1 MKITTGMEKG
11 KQQTTSDF
19 HQYLAALTGS
29 ITIVCTGM
37 HFGWPSPS
45 LPLLLDEKSHIPMSN
60 SDGSWLAVMPCIGAV
75 VGCCSA
81 AYFVD
86 RIGRRICML
95 TTSPL
100 YFIAWILVAYSKCV
114 GVLHGARFLAG
125 IADGIAFTAFP
136 IYLGEIAHSSI
147 RGLLGS
153 SIPVT
158 TILGFLLINII
169 GSCFDI
175 TSAALLSST
184 VPVIHFITFFFMPE
198 SPYYLLMKNRDEDA
212 KICLRMFRGT
222 DDVDVELTRLSCAVR
237 EDAKSTGSI
246 WDLFTVKSNRKAVFI
261 IMGIRAVQQFSGTTV
276 ITFYAK
282 TIFRDAGS
290 NMSSSTAAI
299 IYFTI
304 QLVVAILASILVDKT
319 GRRPLLIFS
328 IIGSGFAL
336 ATEGIYIYLQ
346 TYTDID
352 MSELHSIPIVAL
364 LVYVVIF
371 NLGMGTIPL
380 LLLGELFPTN
390 VKAFALC
397 LADIYFGVIVT
408 AVSKFFQIMKDDFG
422 MHVPFLAFTA
432 FCIIGLV
439 FIITSVP
446 ETKGK
451 TLEEIQMYLRGEEK
465 LEKNNT

>member
-1 MKITTGMEKG
+1 
-11 KQQTTSDF
+11 
-19 HQYLAALTGS
+19 
-29 ITIVCTGM
+29 M

-45 LPLLLDEKSHIPMSN
+45 LPLLLDESSHIPMTS
-60 SDGSWLAVMPCIGAV
+60 SDGSWLAVMPCMGAV
-75 VGCCSA
+75 VGCFLA

-86 RIGRRICML
+86 KIGRKISML

-100 YFIAWILVAYSKCV
+100 YFIAWIMVAYSNSV

-125 IADGIAFTAFP
+125 IADGIAFTCFP

-158 TILGFLLINII
+158 TIMGFLLINII
-169 GSCFDI
+169 GSYFDI
-175 TSAALLSST
+175 TSAALLSSV
-184 VPVIHFITFFFMPE
+184 VPIVHFVTFFFMPE
-198 SPYYLLMKNRDEDA
+198 SPYYLLMKDREQDA
-212 KICLRMFRGT
+212 KASLKIFRGS
-222 DDVDVELTRLSCAVR
+222 DDVDVELSRLRCAVK
-237 EDAKSTGSI
+237 EDVDTSGSI

-261 IMGIRAVQQFSGTTV
+261 IMGIRAVQQCSGTTV

-282 TIFRDAGS
+282 TIFQDAES
-290 NMSSSTAAI
+290 SISSSTAAI
-299 IYFTI
+299 IYFSI
-304 QLVVAILASILVDKT
+304 QLIVASVASVLVDKT
-319 GRRPLLIFS
+319 GRRPLLISS

-336 ATEGIYIYLQ
+336 ATEGFYIYLQ
-346 TYTDID
+346 NYSDID
-352 MSELHSIPIVAL
+352 MSNLHSIPIIAL
-364 LVYVVIF
+364 LVYVIVF

-408 AVSKFFQIMKDDFG
+408 VVSKFFQIMKDDFG

-432 FCIIGLV
+432 FCVIGLV

-451 TLEEIQMYLRGEEK
+451 TLEEIQMYLRGEENK
-465 LEKNNT
+465 SEKNTA

>member
-1 MKITTGMEKG
+1 
-11 KQQTTSDF
+11 
-19 HQYLAALTGS
+19 
-29 ITIVCTGM
+29 M

-45 LPLLLDEKSHIPMSN
+45 LPLLLDENSHIPMTN
-60 SDGSWLAVMPCIGAV
+60 SDGSWLAVMPCIGAI
-75 VGCCSA
+75 VGCFLA

-86 RIGRRICML
+86 RIGRKISML

-100 YFIAWILVAYSKCV
+100 YFAAWILVAYSNSV
-114 GVLHGARFLAG
+114 GVLHSARFLAG

-147 RGLLGS
+147 RGLLCS

-158 TILGFLLINII
+158 TIMGFLLINII
-169 GSCFDI
+169 GSYFDI
-175 TSAALLSST
+175 TSAALLSSI
-184 VPVIHFITFFFMPE
+184 VPIIHFVTFFFMPE
-198 SPYYLLMKNRDEDA
+198 SPYYLLIRNREEDA
-212 KICLRMFRGT
+212 KNSLKAFRGT
-222 DDVDVELTRLSCAVR
+222 DDVDVELSRLSSAVKQ
-237 EDAKSTGSI
+237 DAESAGSI
-246 WDLFTVKSNRKAVFI
+246 WDLFTIKSNRKAMYI
-261 IMGIRAVQQFSGTTV
+261 IMGIRAVQQCSGTTV

-282 TIFRDAGS
+282 TIFKDAGS
-290 NMSSSTAAI
+290 DMSSSTAAI
-299 IYFTI
+299 IYFSI
-304 QLVVAILASILVDKT
+304 QLVVATLASILVDKT

-336 ATEGIYIYLQ
+336 AAEGIYIYLQ
-346 TYTDID
+346 NYSDSD
-352 MSELHSIPIVAL
+352 MAHFHSIPIIAL
-364 LVYVVIF
+364 LVYVVVF

-408 AVSKFFQIMKDDFG
+408 IVSKFFQIMKDDFG

-432 FCIIGLV
+432 FCVIGLV
-439 FIITSVP
+439 FIITSIP

-451 TLEEIQMYLRGEEK
+451 TLEEIQMYLRGEENK
-465 LEKNNT
+465 LGKNNT

>member
-1 MKITTGMEKG
+1 MKITTGIEKG
-11 KQQTTSDF
+11 KQRTNSDF
-19 HQYLAALTGS
+19 HQYLATSTGS
-29 ITIVCTGM
+29 IAIICTGM

-45 LPLLLDEKSHIPMSN
+45 LPLLLDENSHIPMTN
-60 SDGSWLAVMPCIGAV
+60 SDGSWLAVMPCMGAVVGSLLLDENSHIPMTNSDGSWLAVMPCMGAV
-75 VGCCSA
+75 VGCFLA

-86 RIGRRICML
+86 KIGRRISML
-95 TTSPL
+95 VTSPL
-100 YFIAWILVAYSKCV
+100 YFVAWIMVAYSTCV
-114 GVLHGARFLAG
+114 GILHSARFLAG

-136 IYLGEIAHSSI
+136 MYLGEIAHSSI

-169 GSCFDI
+169 GSYLDI
-175 TSAALLSST
+175 MSAALLSSV
-184 VPVIHFITFFFMPE
+184 VPVLHFITFFFMPE
-198 SPYYLLMKNRDEDA
+198 SPYYLLMSKKEEDA
-212 KICLRMFRGT
+212 KNSLKIFRGV
-222 DDVDVELTRLSCAVR
+222 DDVSVELSRLSSAVA
-237 EDAKSTGSI
+237 EDEKLTGSI

-261 IMGIRAVQQFSGTTV
+261 IMGIRAVQQLSGTTV

-290 NMSSSTAAI
+290 NLSSSTAAI
-299 IYFTI
+299 IYFSI
-304 QLVVAILASILVDKT
+304 QLVVATLASILVDKT

-346 TYTDID
+346 NYTDID
-352 MSELHSIPIVAL
+352 MTSFQSIPVIAL
-364 LVYVVIF
+364 LVYVIVF

-397 LADIYFGVIVT
+397 LADIYFGIIVT

-422 MHVPFLAFTA
+422 MLYV
-432 FCIIGLV
+432 
-439 FIITSVP
+439 
-446 ETKGK
+446 
-451 TLEEIQMYLRGEEK
+451 
-465 LEKNNT
+465 